1 MKFLLITLITSLFLS
16 ANMTPLVKAD
26 AFDLSDQ
33 QGDYLMIDTLSLSEE
48 LVPKIST
55 DTLSQM
61 SDQEIVT
68 LIDSVM
74 DDLIT
79 NPQVVNTLNLEDASS
94 LSFISL
100 KENYLVTREL
110 QLDSKVYSTDYYLNQ
125 NDVYNNRVAKFN
137 RLRSY
142 LSHGEDIDDRF
153 FFVFHEGKIYIVDIT
168 ELSAARYE
176 ALDLSKLPPQ
186 VILPEL
192 RLPTNDEYS
201 LLAYDIDKED
211 YQPMTYSEL
220 SALEENGPEL
230 ILLTGDVIDY
240 NHSYIDYSEGQM
252 LVSENNQTHGVILR
266 FFRSPLEPLEVG
278 DKLKVYGQLIDSDK
292 VLANDDKQLS
302 ILVQWI
308 EALE

>member
-1 MKFLLITLITSLFLS
+1 MKSLLITLITSLFLS

-211 YQPMTYSEL
+211 YQRKRPILKYL
-220 SALEENGPEL
+220 SS
-230 ILLTGDVIDY
+230 VI
-240 NHSYIDYSEGQM
+240 
-252 LVSENNQTHGVILR
+252 R
-266 FFRSPLEPLEVG
+266 FRYASG
-278 DKLKVYGQLIDSDK
+278 KRRQ
-292 VLANDDKQLS
+292 KQ
-302 ILVQWI
+302 
-308 EALE
+308 